1 MEKFTVLRA
10 VAAPMPRD
18 NVDTDA
24 IIPTPYVLRAIY
36 SDYSEGLFAYWRY
49 GEGRTPNPDFVL
61 NQPRYQKA
69 GILLAG
75 MNFGCGSA
83 REHAVWALMGFG
95 IRSVIAP
102 SFGDIFRESSYKNG
116 LLPVV
121 LPHDTVRR
129 LIAAVEAAGAGAE
142 VTVDLENRRVVGP
155 DNSVASFEIEEDRH
169 SMLLEGLDEIGL
181 TLRDGAEI
189 TEYQRSDRERR
200 PWIYRGFLPT

>member
-10 VAAPMPRD
+10 VAAPMARD

-24 IIPTPYVLRAIY
+24 IIPTPYVLRSIY
-36 SDYSEGLFAYWRY
+36 SDFSEGLFAYWRY
-49 GEGRTPNPDFVL
+49 REGRTPNPDFVL
-61 NQPRYQKA
+61 NQLRYQKA

-75 MNFGCGSA
+75 KNFGCGSA

-116 LLPVV
+116 LLPVI

-129 LIAAVEAAGAGAE
+129 LIAAVEATGAGAE
-142 VTVDLENRRVVGP
+142 VTVDLENRRVTGP
-155 DNSVASFEIEEDRH
+155 DNSVASFEIEEDRRA
-169 SMLLEGLDEIGL
+169 MLLEGLDEIGL

-189 TEYQRSDRERR
+189 NEYQRADRERR
-200 PWIYRGFLPT
+200 PWIYRGFLQT